1 MKEQSKTPAKMT
13 KKMKTGLGK
22 PSGKTNSSG
31 QPKSPIKKD
40 LLLPNPSSP
49 TNVSSSNK
57 RVQVASPTVET
68 PRPNSPSG
76 LNSNTMSES
85 PNSPLQKH
93 ALSYSKVF
101 KKFSPNSY
109 SSEDTMDRIIAKKTE
124 ESEDD
129 DTDSTESAVIKE
141 RIIKQRQ
148 LIQQSK
154 EVVIDDSSAESFTP
168 SVEQAGTNVYNTAA
182 ADVKDDA
189 SDWESVEED
198 NRKSAETANS
208 SGAPSPAQE
217 TKKSTSKSQ
226 LSIKSLFQ
234 KQHQLN
240 KASKPVSMPKQVK
253 VENYHFDPDDH
264 ITALLEDIHQ
274 EIALLLCK
282 AYEVAN
288 SFSLHPREG
297 PFQVNYHVN
306 DNEMWVV
313 NKDNVGV
320 LKVPDELWVEI
331 NKYVLIHTLKLL
343 L

>member
-1 MKEQSKTPAKMT
+1 
-13 KKMKTGLGK
+13 
-22 PSGKTNSSG
+22 
-31 QPKSPIKKD
+31 
-40 LLLPNPSSP
+40 
-49 TNVSSSNK
+49 
-57 RVQVASPTVET
+57 
-68 PRPNSPSG
+68 
-76 LNSNTMSES
+76 
-85 PNSPLQKH
+85 
-93 ALSYSKVF
+93 
-101 KKFSPNSY
+101 
-109 SSEDTMDRIIAKKTE
+109 MDRIIAKKTE

-154 EVVIDDSSAESFTP
+154 EVVIDDSSAESLTP
-168 SVEQAGTNVYNTAA
+168 LVEQAGTNVYNTAA
-182 ADVKDDA
+182 VDVKDDA

-240 KASKPVSMPKQVK
+240 KASKPVSTPKQRK

-297 PFQVNYHVN
+297 PFQVINYHVN

-320 LKVPDELWVEI
+320 LKVPDELWVEKFEGESEFDKI
-331 NKYVLIHTLKLL
+331 DEDPSSPMSGHNSQSSPNARQRRKDRRAKERELAGSSKTPPQDRFSREGSTGAE
-343 L
+343 